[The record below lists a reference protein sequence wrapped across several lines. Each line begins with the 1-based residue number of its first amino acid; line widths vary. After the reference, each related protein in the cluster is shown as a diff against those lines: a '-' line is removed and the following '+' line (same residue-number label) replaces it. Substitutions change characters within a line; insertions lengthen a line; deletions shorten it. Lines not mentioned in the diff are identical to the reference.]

1 MKFAFPMI
9 TRSTFL
15 ICILFLISEVIPTGA
30 LGQGSRGNQSGWR
43 ATVECDYLVVYS
55 QMSIRSVVVGRLK
68 KGDVVSINLEFIG
81 AGGAWCSVT
90 EPGKRVRLGYVQ
102 SECLER
108 KQPES
113 VTVWQAQSPPAQT
126 RPDTEPVQ
134 RADSTAEKRPTRD
147 EIEQEVDRVLA
158 SRLNALLPASD
169 SGQTAPRE
177 PFWFDQSS
185 FFFLPGFGKPLN
197 FPFHHIAPRVTG
209 SVQIR
214 PGHIMRRR

>member
-15 ICILFLISEVIPTGA
+15 ISILVLISGVIPTIA
-30 LGQGSRGNQSGWR
+30 FGQGPRGHQSGWR
-43 ATVECDYLVVYS
+43 ATVECDSLVVYS
-55 QMSIRSVVVGRLK
+55 QMSTRSGVIRRLK
-68 KGDVVSINLEFIG
+68 KGDVVTIDLEFIG
-81 AGGAWCSVT
+81 AGGAWCSVA

-108 KQPES
+108 EQTES

-134 RADSTAEKRPTRD
+134 RADRTTEKRPTRD

-169 SGQTAPRE
+169 SGQTALRE

-185 FFFLPGFGKPLN
+185 FFFLPRFGRPLN
-197 FPFHHIAPRVTG
+197 FPSHQIAPRVTG

-214 PGHIMRRR
+214 PSHIMRRR